1 MQVSRDSRPSL
12 PPRPG
17 GEVRRA
23 SCPLAAAG
31 FLVVFLFV
39 FLLPAPGVARQVQ
52 DCFGRTVTVPDQV
65 HRIVVLSRDMLELVR
80 AAKAMPLVVGV
91 SDTLLRDPEF
101 WPELRGK
108 PMVGRWSEPDY
119 EAVAALHPD
128 LLLAYG
134 RYPGPEA
141 EAKLAAAGV
150 PVLRLEVYMLSGFDQ
165 AARTLGVVLGRQQS
179 METLLAWRAEK
190 FAKLA
195 ACRRQAASRPIVFLE
210 GFQRQQAWG
219 PGTSGN
225 ESLGAAGA
233 RNMAATLPT
242 SYGEVSPEWVL
253 SGQPDAIIK
262 VTSRNNR
269 YQATDDAA
277 LREDVRSILT
287 RPGYD
292 ALNAVRQGKVFVL
305 AAEIHGGPRAPIGV
319 AYEFRWLHPGICPDI
334 DPAAWN
340 KEYLETFQ
348 RVLAKGF
355 YAWPQPDHGK
365 PQ

>member
-1 MQVSRDSRPSL
+1 MQASRNHRPSVPPL
-12 PPRPG
+12 PIAGTRGAACRPTAG
-17 GEVRRA
+17 GIVVV
-23 SCPLAAAG
+23 L
-31 FLVVFLFV
+31 LVFLF
-39 FLLPAPGVARQVQ
+39 LPATAAARQVE

-80 AAKAMPLVVGV
+80 AVEAMPLVVGV

-119 EAVAALHPD
+119 EAVATLHPD

-141 EAKLAAAGV
+141 GAKLAAAGI
-150 PVLRLEVYMLSGFDQ
+150 PILRLEVYMLSGFDQ
-165 AARTLGVVLGRQQS
+165 AARTLGIVLGREAA
-179 METLLAWRAEK
+179 MEKLLAWRADK
-190 FAKLA
+190 FARLA
-195 ACRRQAASRPIVFLE
+195 ACRRRTTSRPLVYLE

-219 PGTSGN
+219 PGTAGN

-233 RNMAATLPT
+233 RNMAAGLPT

-253 SGQPDAIIK
+253 AGQPDAVIK
-262 VTSRNNR
+262 VTSCNKR
-269 YQATDDAA
+269 YQATDDTA
-277 LREDVRSILT
+277 LREEAQSILT

-292 ALNAVRQGKVFVL
+292 AINAVHQGKVSVL
-305 AAEIHGGPRAPIGV
+305 ASEIHGGPRAPVGT

-334 DPAAWN
+334 DPVAWN
-340 KEYLETFQ
+340 TEYLEKFQ
-348 RVLAKGF
+348 HVPAQGF
-355 YAWPQPDHGK
+355 YAWPEPDERG